1 MQFGLSLGANRH
13 RDYSSHYCA
22 GEKGAAVEV
31 TSGIRDESLMRG
43 KTVVVTGSTSG
54 IGEVAAVAL
63 ARMGARIVLIARD
76 KICAD
81 ATLAQLREY
90 APGVAH
96 AVHFA
101 DLLRLA
107 EMKRVAAQVA
117 EHEPRIDVLIN
128 NAGALFAT
136 RRLTEDGLECT
147 FALNHMAYFVVT
159 EELRER
165 LSASAPARIIN
176 TASGAHEGATLDF
189 DDLQSAKNFGGMKA
203 YRRSKLCN
211 ILFTRELARRL
222 RDTGVTANCLHP
234 GFVATR
240 FGDQSGGWMSHIVR
254 LAKFF
259 AISPARGAQTIVY
272 LSSSPDAAKTT
283 GQYFYESIAAVPSWA
298 AQDDRTASLLWQR
311 SAALAGMKE

>member
-1 MQFGLSLGANRH
+1 MAR
-13 RDYSSHYCA
+13 R
-22 GEKGAAVEV
+22 
-31 TSGIRDESLMRG
+31 
-43 KTVVVTGSTSG
+43 VVVEQ
-54 IGEVAAVAL
+54 IG
-63 ARMGARIVLIARD
+63 
-76 KICAD
+76 
-81 ATLAQLREY
+81 
-90 APGVAH
+90 
-96 AVHFA
+96 
-101 DLLRLA
+101 DLLALQASPKLVLDELDR
-107 EMKRVAAQVA
+107 RCA

-136 RRLTEDGLECT
+136 RRLTEDGLEFT

-159 EELRER
+159 EGLCER
-165 LSASAPARIIN
+165 LSASAPGRIIN

-211 ILFTRELARRL
+211 ILFTREVARRL

-240 FGDQSGGWMSHIVR
+240 FGDQSGGWMSHIVP

-259 AISPARGAQTIVY
+259 AVSPAKGAQTIVY
-272 LSSSPDAAKTT
+272 LASSPDVAKTT
-283 GQYFYESIAAVPSWA
+283 GQYFYESIPAIPSRA
-298 AQDDRTASLLWQR
+298 AQDDRAASLLWQR